1 MNDIFIS
8 YAHEDIERVRALV
21 AILEANHL
29 SVWWDRT
36 IPAGKSYR
44 QLIESAITDARC
56 VVVVWTRHSI
66 ASKWVQEEADEGLR
80 REILVPVLLDDVAPP
95 MGFRSIQAANLTHWH
110 HGTEDPAIRRL
121 LDDIAHVLPAAT
133 SARDASTVSPPPGAQ
148 PYQPPVTDPRAAGT
162 NATARRTGW
171 SPKRLAVAVGG
182 VLAAIWI
189 ISKLAGPDSAS
200 TQHETAQ
207 TDAKVVA
214 ETPSAQKPEHAPP
227 SHENVKLV
235 VAEPPPAD
243 YFVLPTIGRQPDTP
257 FRLSKIAE
265 APNQITDDA
274 DWWVGNGLERPTYE
288 VPNTFRQIA
297 GNLPASVPTTLNGLM
312 VVKVIRGDP
321 LFAIYGANFSEGRYL
336 LAIDPKTGKQLFA
349 FDFSLYEWPQ
359 DFERKDKQFIQMS
372 TNWAQVEGNIL
383 YVAHSHSTYARS
395 SKGFNAY
402 ITAIRVPENRI
413 LWRSQPLVCNARNFL
428 IREDAIICGYGFT
441 DEPDFLYVLNK
452 ADGRVVQRVPVKSG
466 PDDLVLRAEKLYVR
480 TYNTDYV
487 FGFVK
492 AGETNR

>member
-8 YAHEDIERVRALV
+8 YSHEDIERVRALV

-56 VVVVWTRHSI
+56 VVVLWTRHSI
-66 ASKWVQEEADEGLR
+66 ASKWVHEEADEGLR

-95 MGFRSIQAANLTHWH
+95 LGFRSIQAANLTHWH
-110 HGTEDPAIRRL
+110 DGAEDPAIRRL
-121 LDDIAHVLPAAT
+121 LDDIANVLPVKT
-133 SARDASTVSPPPGAQ
+133 SALDASTVSPPPGARTEPQ
-148 PYQPPVTDPRAAGT
+148 VTDSRAAGT
-162 NATARRTGW
+162 TATARRTGW
-171 SPKRLAVAVGG
+171 TPKRLALAVGG
-182 VLAAIWI
+182 ALTAIWI

-207 TDAKVVA
+207 TDSKVVA
-214 ETPSAQKPEHAPP
+214 EAPSALKPEHASPP
-227 SHENVKLV
+227 HEDVKLV
-235 VAEPPPAD
+235 VVEPPPAD

-257 FRLSKIAE
+257 LRLLKISE

-288 VPNTFRQIA
+288 VPNPFRQLA

-312 VVKVIRGDP
+312 VVKVIRGEP

-372 TNWAQVEGNIL
+372 TNWAQLEGNII

-395 SKGFNAY
+395 SKGYNAY

-441 DEPDFLYVLNK
+441 GEPDFLYVLNK

-466 PDDLVLRAEKLYVR
+466 PDDLVLRADRLYVR

-487 FGFVK
+487 FGFVT
-492 AGETNR
+492 AGETKR

>member
-8 YAHEDIERVRALV
+8 YAHEDIDRVRALV

-44 QLIESAITDARC
+44 QLIESAVTDARC
-56 VVVVWTRHSI
+56 VIVLWTRHSI
-66 ASKWVQEEADEGLR
+66 ASKWVHEEADEGMR

-95 MGFRSIQAANLTHWH
+95 LGFRSIQAANLTHWH
-110 HGTEDPAIRRL
+110 DGAEDPAIRQL
-121 LDDIAHVLPAAT
+121 LKDIANVLPEAPP
-133 SARDASTVSPPPGAQ
+133 SRNASTESPSRGGQ
-148 PYQPPVTDPRAAGT
+148 RYKPPVTEPRAT
-162 NATARRTGW
+162 ETTATPRRW
-171 SPKRLAVAVGG
+171 PRKPLAVAIGG
-182 VLAAIWI
+182 ALAAIWMI
-189 ISKLAGPDSAS
+189 TKLAGPDSAP
-200 TQHETAQ
+200 TQHESAQ
-207 TDAKVVA
+207 TGTQVVA
-214 ETPSAQKPEHAPP
+214 ETPSQPKPEHAQPP
-227 SHENVKLV
+227 HEDVKLV
-235 VAEPPPAD
+235 LAEPPPSD
-243 YFVLPTIGRQPDTP
+243 YFVLPAIGRQPDTP
-257 FRLSKIAE
+257 TRLSKISE

-274 DWWVGNGLERPTYE
+274 DWWVGNSLERLTYE
-288 VPNTFRQIA
+288 VPNPFRQLA
-297 GNLPASVPTTLNGLM
+297 GNLPASVQTSLNGLM

-321 LFAIYGANFSEGRYL
+321 MLAIYGASFSEGRYL

-349 FDFSLYEWPQ
+349 FDFSLYEWPK

-372 TNWAQVEGNIL
+372 TNWAQLEGNIL

-395 SKGFNAY
+395 SKGYNAY

-413 LWRSQPLVCNARNFL
+413 LWRSEPLVCNARNFL

-441 DEPDFLYVLNK
+441 SEPDYLYVINK

-466 PDDLVLRAEKLYVR
+466 ADDLVLRADKLYAR
-480 TYNTDYV
+480 AYNTDYV